1 MSEFD
6 KVMSERSDFELYEII
21 NHEKDSYKLEALL
34 AARKEFESRKINNGQ
49 LFKFEQ
55 KIESAKKLKKE
66 KENQKTELKKKALD
80 IGRLLIPNEKE
91 TLSKT
96 ILSLCIFLTL
106 SFLFY
111 LARDFRLLLSFFLDF
126 GDWDFSVF
134 EFLLP
139 YFFFPIGIFGL
150 WKSKKYGWYLTNG
163 LLTYYAFS
171 TIYSGISSYRYSIG
185 GDGGIFDQLESIF
198 PRPSLLSIVFR
209 FVVLFGIVIFL
220 NRIKVLEKFGVQK
233 KRGLI
238 YLVIIFL
245 ITTAFWWTL
254 L

>member
-6 KVMSERSDFELYEII
+6 KVMAERSDFELFEII
-21 NHEKDSYKLEALL
+21 NYEKENYKPEALS
-34 AARKEFESRKINNGQ
+34 AAKKEFESRKIEKDQ
-49 LFKFEQ
+49 LSEFEQ
-55 KIESAKKLKKE
+55 KIKSAKNLKRE
-66 KENQKTELKKKALD
+66 RENQKTELKKKALD
-80 IGRLLIPNEKE
+80 IGKLLIPTEKD

-111 LARDFRLLLSFFLDF
+111 LIRDFGLLLSFFSDF
-126 GDWDFSVF
+126 GDWDFSVY
-134 EFLLP
+134 EFLIP
-139 YFFFPIGIFGL
+139 YVFFPIGIFGL
-150 WKSKKYGWYLTNG
+150 WKSKKYGWYLTTG

-185 GDGGIFDQLESIF
+185 GNGGIFDQLDSIF
-198 PRPSLLSIVFR
+198 PRPSIVSIIFR
-209 FVVLFGIVIFL
+209 FIVLFGIVIFL
-220 NRIKVLEKFGVQK
+220 NRAKVLERFGVK
-233 KRGLI
+233 KTRGLL

-245 ITTAFWWTL
+245 VTTAFWWTL